1 MNNIEEA
8 IAALTQ
14 KPLKSTSFQR
24 IKALGEAK
32 EKCAGLPQPLAF
44 AKAMRCLLESVDVP
58 VSDSD
63 VIAGRYVDKVL
74 TDEEEEYFQNFVHD
88 EKNLY
93 RTTIFETGHCT
104 LDWQELIEKGLVG
117 LRARAEESLA
127 RHEGDENKE
136 IFLRGAIGFYDAVI
150 AFALRYAEAAEKA
163 GKKAIADALRAAASR
178 APETF
183 LEAMQLYWLIAF
195 IDCAYI
201 TANPTLSLGRP
212 DRFLYGIY
220 LKDKARGVSDEY
232 IEEIITDY
240 YCKHNLIMGR
250 GEHQLGDESN
260 TTGWNRILN
269 FDAPQ
274 YLHLAGTDENG
285 EDAVNELTTLF
296 ARCIRK
302 GFKNPVVVVRYYKGM
317 ADKHPELWRVLTEK
331 MLESCS
337 LMVYNDGN
345 VISAYQKMG
354 VPLADARQYEHFG
367 CNWAGLGKNS
377 CWLLQSP
384 RSVHFSPD
392 ASAEEKEKL
401 KIAYM
406 RTNSPGGWSEDFLR
420 VLRAAADSENVSM
433 ESLYADFE
441 RRVEDFVLRKLE
453 KLRLELSVR
462 KRHPSAILTMGDC
475 LRVPPIETA
484 TANNAGAAK
493 YYYQIQT
500 LICFASLVDSFTAVD
515 KLVFIDKKYTLKQ
528 LVRALDANFEGYDDV
543 LADCKA
549 VKKFGS
555 DDRLSDY
562 HAARVLSDYL
572 DILSRLSKQ
581 YAERYGIVLMPS
593 IQSDTHNV
601 VMGRNLGAT
610 PDGRKKGEPLS
621 QNSRPSFGSCENGLT
636 GMLCSLLKLPTD
648 GLASGSL
655 NLDVQPENFVG
666 EEGRAVFGSLVGRY
680 LDNGGLHV
688 QVSCQSVSELI
699 DAQINPDKHRD
710 LMVRVTGYSGI
721 FVDFSKQVQDYVIE
735 RMQK

>member
-93 RTTIFETGHCT
+93 RTTVFETGHCT

-163 GKKAIADALRAAASR
+163 GKKAMADALRAAASR

-201 TANPTLSLGRP
+201 TANPTLSLGRQ
-212 DRFLYGIY
+212 DRFLYEIY

-260 TTGWNRILN
+260 TTGWSRILN

-406 RTNSPGGWSEDFLR
+406 RTNSPGGWSEDFLC
-420 VLRAAADSENVSM
+420 VLRAAADRENVSM

-493 YYYQIQT
+493 YYFQIQT

-680 LDNGGLHV
+680 LDNGGLHA